1 MGYGASPGTA
11 RAPRA
16 PSSSEMGA
24 AASPRFGE
32 SRTLRFPTR
41 CWEPSLWSKARLCPF
56 SAGRRGNWEHG
67 ARFGPQAEPSNE
79 LLQVRNCLSS
89 KPQCFPPPFWFP
101 VPVALAWGQPSAS
114 HPLLGAF
121 R

>member
-11 RAPRA
+11 RAPWA

-41 CWEPSLWSKARLCPF
+41 YWEPSL
-56 SAGRRGNWEHG
+56 
-67 ARFGPQAEPSNE
+67 
-79 LLQVRNCLSS
+79 
-89 KPQCFPPPFWFP
+89 
-101 VPVALAWGQPSAS
+101 
-114 HPLLGAF
+114 
-121 R
+121 